1 MKNPV
6 QMKGAVQAV
15 PVKAPVYISFSKDE
29 SAALR
34 RLGLRERWL
43 YFELKWRSNFKTG
56 WVGTFGR
63 QALSYLELAEA
74 VTVPAA
80 QGRAAQL
87 IDDKEAA
94 RLVDRLE
101 AAGLVSDRGRRE
113 DNSGL
118 KLRLPLSPIVAPKE
132 KAEVA
137 ARPAKKLPLAAPET
151 APQTPDWDLGF
162 ADSDESLSVMMPY
175 RHNNTV
181 FSSNEA
187 DTSNGEGAS
196 PSPSCTECS
205 SPPQNSLEKS
215 PSGQG
220 PLTVQEIKQRF
231 QSSPRG
237 FTFISA
243 RDSQQFYK
251 DWIARKVTREA
262 FEAAAAQLENDLGK
276 TPTPLEIDK
285 LLSKPSRSGTGRGR
299 VAL

>member
-1 MKNPV
+1 MKKPV
-6 QMKGAVQAV
+6 QTKGAAQAA
-15 PVKAPVYISFSKDE
+15 PDKAPVYISFSKDE

-63 QALSYLELAEA
+63 QALSYLELAEVVA
-74 VTVPAA
+74 VPSA
-80 QGRAAQL
+80 QGRAAQV

-101 AAGLVSDRGRRE
+101 VAGLVSDRGRRE
-113 DNSGL
+113 DNNGL

-162 ADSDESLSVMMPY
+162 ADSDGSLSVMMPY
-175 RHNNTV
+175 RHNNTI
-181 FSSNEA
+181 FSNEA
-187 DTSNGEGAS
+187 DASNGAGDT
-196 PSPSCTECS
+196 PSPRCTECS
-205 SPPQNSLEKS
+205 SPPLNSFENR

-220 PLTVQEIKQRF
+220 PLTVSEIKQRF

-237 FTFISA
+237 FAFITS
-243 RDSQQFYK
+243 RESQQLYK
-251 DWIARKVTREA
+251 DWIARNVTREA
-262 FEAAAAQLENDLGK
+262 FEAATLRLENDFGK

-285 LLSKPSRSGTGRGR
+285 LLSKPSRNGTGRGR